1 MKNPIV
7 KICWYCKT
15 PFDYERKT
23 AHYCSDVCRVKDHKL
38 KKEELENEIYK
49 LGVKQRTDRIIESN
63 NIYSKLK
70 DEGKI

>member
-1 MKNPIV
+1 MKNPPV

-15 PFDYERKT
+15 PFAYERKT

-38 KKEELENEIYK
+38 KKEEVEFEIFKLE
-49 LGVKQRTDRIIESN
+49 LKQRTDRINESVK
-63 NIYSKLK
+63 IYIKLR